1 MIKVSVYTPAYNYA
15 KYIEEAVNSV
25 IRQTM
30 TDWELIIIDD
40 GSSDNTLEILE
51 KYKNHPQITVVSQEN
66 KGLNKTN
73 NIAIRLSQGEYIMR
87 LDADD
92 VLDENALLVLS
103 NALDKNQDCDLVYPD
118 YYEVDPEGEILNLV
132 IRKKIGKEVEL
143 LDLPAH
149 GACTMFRRE
158 CLMQIGGYLE
168 EFNRQDGYELWLRFI
183 RKHKPHNVNI
193 PLFYYRQHPISI
205 TKKINKLLDTR
216 REIKRHFVEN
226 HLDGIIRKVVG
237 VIPVSNSYV
246 YHFGEP
252 FQTLNNKPLI
262 WYTLAQ
268 ASKSLLLDKVV
279 VATDDE
285 EVKKYAKK
293 HFNQFIIIDRPTGLC
308 AANTKMYEILKFT
321 LEKLETN
328 YGYTPEAVCTLYIN
342 TPLRKAKHI
351 DKSIDTMQVFNVD
364 TVISVQEE
372 LAFCYHHRK
381 FGLEPINKSRLVRKE
396 RNAIYKENSAIFLSK
411 TDTIKNGELIGER
424 VGHITMLPEE
434 SIKINSAFDFWLVK
448 KILSEW
454 KESSQ

>member
-1 MIKVSVYTPAYNYA
+1 MIKVSVYTPTYNYG
-15 KYIEEAVNSV
+15 KFIEESVDSV

-40 GSSDNTLEILE
+40 GSKDNTLEILE
-51 KYKNHPQITVVSQEN
+51 KYKDHPQITVVSQEN

-73 NIAIRLSQGEYIMR
+73 NIAIRLSQGQYIMR

-92 VLDENALLVLS
+92 ILDENALLVLS
-103 NALDKNQDCDLVYPD
+103 NALDKNTDCDLVYPD
-118 YYEVDPEGEILNLV
+118 YYEVDPKGEVLNLV
-132 IRKKIGKEVEL
+132 RRKKIGEEVKL

-168 EFNRQDGYELWLRFI
+168 DFNRQDGYELWLRFI
-183 RKHKPHNVNI
+183 RKHKPYNVNI
-193 PLFYYRQHPISI
+193 PLFYYRQHPVSI
-205 TKKINKLLDTR
+205 TKRMNKLLDTR

-226 HLDGIIRKVVG
+226 YLDGIIPKVVG
-237 VIPVSNSYV
+237 IIPVSNSYV

-252 FQTLNNKPLI
+252 FQTLNNKPLL
-262 WYTLAQ
+262 WYTLNQ
-268 ASKSLLLDKVV
+268 ASESLLLDKVV
-279 VATDDE
+279 VATDDT
-285 EVKKYAKK
+285 EVKEYVKK
-293 HFNQFIIIDRPTGLC
+293 HFNQFIIIDRPAGLS
-308 AANTKMYEILKFT
+308 AANIKMYEILKFT
-321 LEKLETN
+321 LEQLEVN
-328 YGYTPEAVCTLYIN
+328 HDYTPEAVCTLYIN

-411 TDTIKNGELIGER
+411 VETIKGGLLTGEN

-434 SIKINSAFDFWLVK
+434 SIKITTAYDLW
-448 KILSEW
+448 LSEQILNGW
-454 KESSQ
+454 NTLT